1 MGRSASIAEDRLKV
15 RAMGRW
21 HRLTDVRTDLQ
32 PPLADIRFLVDRAL
46 AEDLT
51 PFGDLTSSLIDPTK
65 MATAHFNARKPGVLA
80 GTLCVQETFRAVDE
94 TLTLEWNK
102 TDGDHLEAGDV
113 IGVARGR
120 YATLLTAERTALN
133 FLSHLS
139 GVASHAAKWVE
150 LADGRVTVWDTRK
163 TTPGYRSLQKAAVRA
178 GGAANHRGN
187 LSDWLMLKDNHL
199 IGTTIAAAVAMA
211 RTRWPG
217 RTVHVEADR
226 EDLMIQALEAGADI
240 ILLDNFTPE
249 ELTDLVP
256 KVDAWVEAT
265 GGRRPLLEAS
275 GGITLDTLNAYAD
288 TGVDLVSSGSI
299 TNSAPVL
306 DIGLDVVPDEN

>member
-1 MGRSASIAEDRLKV
+1 M
-15 RAMGRW
+15 
-21 HRLTDVRTDLQ
+21 RTDLQ
-32 PPLADIRFLVDRAL
+32 PPLADIRFLVERAL

-51 PFGDLTSSLIDPTK
+51 PFGDLTSSLIDPAK
-65 MATAHFNARKPGVLA
+65 MATANFNAREAGVLA
-80 GTLCVQETFRAVDE
+80 GCRCVQETFEAIDPS
-94 TLTLEWNK
+94 LTIEWHL
-102 TDGDHLEAGDV
+102 TDGDRLEAGDV
-113 IGVARGR
+113 IAVATGP
-120 YATLLTAERTALN
+120 YATMLTAERTALN

-139 GVASHAAKWVE
+139 GVASNAARWVE
-150 LADGRVTVWDTRK
+150 LAAGRVTVWDTRK

-199 IGTTIAAAVAMA
+199 VGTTIAAAVAEA

-226 EDLMIQALEAGADI
+226 EDQMMQALEAGADI
-240 ILLDNFTPE
+240 ILLDNFTPDD
-249 ELTDLVP
+249 LKALVP
-256 KVDAWVEAT
+256 RVDQWAADT

-275 GGITLDTLNAYAD
+275 GGITLDTLDAYAD

-299 TNSAPVL
+299 TNSAQVL
-306 DIGLDVVPDEN
+306 DIGLDVVADAV

>member
-1 MGRSASIAEDRLKV
+1 M
-15 RAMGRW
+15 
-21 HRLTDVRTDLQ
+21 RTDLQ
-32 PPLADIRFLVDRAL
+32 PPLADIQFLVDRAL

-51 PFGDLTSSLIDPTK
+51 PFGDLTSSLLDPTL
-65 MATAHFNARKPGVLA
+65 MATAHFNARQPGVLA
-80 GTLCVQETFRAVDE
+80 GCRCVEETFQAVDQS
-94 TLTLEWNK
+94 LHIDWRMG
-102 TDGDHLEAGDV
+102 DGDRLSAGDV
-113 IGVARGR
+113 IAVATGP

-139 GVASHAAKWVE
+139 GVASNAARWVD
-150 LADGRVTVWDTRK
+150 LANGRVTVWDTRK

-199 IGTTIAAAVAMA
+199 VGTTIAAAVAEA
-211 RTRWPG
+211 RRRWPG

-226 EDLMIQALEAGADI
+226 EDQLFQALEAGADI
-240 ILLDNFTPE
+240 VLLDNFSPD
-249 ELTDLVP
+249 ELTALVP
-256 KVDAWVEAT
+256 KVDQWVEDT

-275 GGITLDTLNAYAD
+275 GGITLDTLDAYAD

-306 DIGLDVVPDEN
+306 DIGLDVVADPD